1 MDGAPRLVR
10 QAGYVGE
17 IVMFKYQRIVVPL
30 DGSELAERAIA
41 PAVTIANAMMAEVIL
56 LTVVTPLPSK
66 INPFGQAV
74 RKEIE
79 AARQYLESARSQF
92 LLASVGGK
100 VAAIV
105 GTEIA
110 QSIINYGE
118 QNNVDLIVMSSQ
130 GRSGI
135 GRLVYG
141 SVAEEVLDK
150 ASFDVAIIRSQV
162 DIEPFTCR
170 RILVPLDGS
179 SLAEQALRPAIE
191 LARSLSAELILLR
204 ALRLQHERG
213 ETVCAPNVYE
223 LMAMEKKAEAKSYL
237 QQVRDHVS
245 NDRLQIKTIT
255 AFGRPP
261 ATILGYAKKLSV
273 DLIVMSSRGRPGFR
287 RRLYGSVTEKVLS
300 GTPCATLVVREQEPI
315 HENDRVRMREVRDV

>member
-1 MDGAPRLVR
+1 
-10 QAGYVGE
+10 
-17 IVMFKYQRIVVPL
+17 MFKYQRIVVPL

-41 PAVTIANAMMAEVIL
+41 PAVTIANAMLAEVIL

-66 INPFGQAV
+66 INPFGQAL

-79 AARQYLESARSQF
+79 AARLYLESARSQF
-92 LLASVGGK
+92 LLASVSSK
-100 VAAIV
+100 VTAIV
-105 GTEIA
+105 GAEIA

-135 GRLVYG
+135 GRWVYG

-179 SLAEQALRPAIE
+179 SLAEQALGPA
-191 LARSLSAELILLR
+191 
-204 ALRLQHERG
+204 RG
-213 ETVCAPNVYE
+213 ETVSSPEVYE
-223 LMAMEKKAEAKSYL
+223 LIAMEKKAEAKSYL
-237 QQVRDHVS
+237 QQVRERVS

-261 ATILGYAKKLSV
+261 ATIIGHAKKLNV
-273 DLIVMSSRGRPGFR
+273 NLIVMTSRGQPGFR
-287 RRLYGSVTEKVLS
+287 RKLYGSVTEKVLS

-315 HENDRVRMREVRDV
+315 HENNRVRMKELRNV